1 MEVKFTIL
9 GEPMGKERPKF
20 RRVGNYVRTYTPAKT
35 VKYETKVRDSYYQD
49 NMNTRH
55 LTGAI
60 EAEIHGIFPIPVS
73 VSKKLRAK
81 MESGEEPYTKKVDA
95 DNLAKIVLDAL
106 NGVAYDDDKQITKLL
121 VTKAYG
127 KDPRVEVRLRELAD
141 EEGV

>member
-9 GEPMGKERPKF
+9 GEPMGKERPRF
-20 RRVGNYVRTYTPAKT
+20 RRVGNYVQTYTPAKT
-35 VKYETKVRDSYYQD
+35 KNYETKVRDSYYSS
-49 NMNTRH
+49 NMETHH

-60 EAEIHGIFPIPVS
+60 EAEIYGVFPIPVS

-106 NGVAYDDDKQITKLL
+106 NGVAYEDDKQISKLT
-121 VTKAYG
+121 VTKVYG
-127 KDPRVEVRLRELAD
+127 KDPRVEVTLRELTK
-141 EEGV
+141 

>member
-9 GEPMGKERPKF
+9 GEPMGKERPRF
-20 RRVGNYVRTYTPAKT
+20 RRVGNYVQTYTPAKT
-35 VKYETKVRDSYYQD
+35 KNYETKVRDSYYSS

-60 EAEIHGIFPIPVS
+60 QAEIYGVFPIPVS

-106 NGVAYDDDKQITKLL
+106 NGVAYEDDKQITKLS
-121 VTKAYG
+121 VTKVYG
-127 KDPRVEVRLRELAD
+127 KEPRVEVTLTELTK
-141 EEGV
+141 

>member
-9 GEPMGKERPKF
+9 GEPMGKERPRF
-20 RRVGNYVRTYTPAKT
+20 RRVGNYVQTYTPAKT
-35 VKYETKVRDSYYQD
+35 KNYETKVRDSYYSS
-49 NMNTRH
+49 NMGTRH

-60 EAEIHGIFPIPVS
+60 EAEIYGVFPIPVS

-106 NGVAYDDDKQITKLL
+106 NGVAYEDDKQISKLT
-121 VTKAYG
+121 VTKVYG
-127 KDPRVEVRLRELAD
+127 KDPRVEVRLKELVD
-141 EEGV
+141 EESV

>member
-9 GEPMGKERPKF
+9 GEPMGKERPRF
-20 RRVGNYVRTYTPAKT
+20 RRVGNYVQTYTPAKT
-35 VKYETKVRDSYYQD
+35 KNYETKVRDSYYSS

-60 EAEIHGIFPIPVS
+60 QAEIYGVFPIPVS

-106 NGVAYDDDKQITKLL
+106 NGVAYEDDKQITKLS
-121 VTKAYG
+121 VTKVYG
-127 KDPRVEVRLRELAD
+127 KEPRVEVTLKEL
-141 EEGV
+141 

>member
-9 GEPMGKERPKF
+9 GEPMGKERPRF
-20 RRVGNYVRTYTPAKT
+20 RRVGKYVQTYTPTKT
-35 VKYETKVRDSYYQD
+35 KNYETKVRDSYYQD
-49 NMNTRH
+49 NVNTRH

-106 NGVAYDDDKQITKLL
+106 NGVAYEDDKQVTKLT
-121 VTKAYG
+121 VTKVYG
-127 KDPRVEVRLRELAD
+127 NDPRVEVTLRELIK
-141 EEGV
+141 

>member
-9 GEPMGKERPKF
+9 GEPMGKERPRF
-20 RRVGNYVRTYTPAKT
+20 RRVGKYVQTYTPAKT
-35 VKYETKVRDSYYQD
+35 KNYETKVRDSYYQD
-49 NMNTRH
+49 NMNSRH

-73 VSKKLRAK
+73 VSKKLRVK

-106 NGVAYDDDKQITKLL
+106 NGVAYEDDKQVTKLT
-121 VTKAYG
+121 VTKVYG
-127 KDPRVEVRLRELAD
+127 IDPRVEVRLKELAD

>member
-9 GEPMGKERPKF
+9 GEPMGKERPRF
-20 RRVGNYVRTYTPAKT
+20 RRVGKYVQTYTPAKT
-35 VKYETKVRDSYYQD
+35 KNYETKVRDSYYQD
-49 NMNTRH
+49 NMKSRH

-106 NGVAYDDDKQITKLL
+106 NGVAYEDDKQVTKLT
-121 VTKAYG
+121 VTKVYG
-127 KDPRVEVRLRELAD
+127 IDPRVEVRLKEL
-141 EEGV
+141 